1 MLTILPRELKSYFQ
15 TATGYIFMIVYL
27 MLFGIYFT
35 YININPTPNNAYTVT
50 IENMVFIFVLLSPLL
65 TMKALSEER
74 KNKTDQLLLTSPKS
88 VSAIVLGKFFAAIIL
103 FFITL
108 LITTLYP
115 IILSFFGDIYLPT
128 IVIAYIGFFFMGCT
142 FIGLGIFISS
152 LTENQLI
159 AGVSTLGISMILW
172 LVEAISSRFPVDSF
186 SGFIFLIILASALNG
201 IVYYFSKNIWLTMS
215 LTIICVGI
223 LCAIFYAKKSFFEG
237 MIKRFS
243 DWFSIPLHSKD
254 FYLGIL
260 DFSDLI
266 YFISLICLFLYFTI
280 FAIERRRWT

>member
-108 LITTLYP
+108 LITTLYR
-115 IILSFFGDIYLPT
+115 S
-128 IVIAYIGFFFMGCT
+128 
-142 FIGLGIFISS
+142 
-152 LTENQLI
+152 E
-159 AGVSTLGISMILW
+159 
-172 LVEAISSRFPVDSF
+172 
-186 SGFIFLIILASALNG
+186 
-201 IVYYFSKNIWLTMS
+201 
-215 LTIICVGI
+215 
-223 LCAIFYAKKSFFEG
+223 
-237 MIKRFS
+237 
-243 DWFSIPLHSKD
+243 
-254 FYLGIL
+254 
-260 DFSDLI
+260 
-266 YFISLICLFLYFTI
+266 
-280 FAIERRRWT
+280 ERRVGKECSARRGRNY